1 MNQRRMFV
9 LILGAGLIGHTAR
22 LRAQAT
28 RSMRRVGVLAPST
41 QAKEEITLKPFFDQM
56 RELGWIEGQDISY
69 DRVYADDRH
78 EMLPRLAAELVARK
92 PDLIYTP
99 PVVAAVAA
107 KQATETIP
115 IVFGIVGD
123 PEGVGLVTSLAH
135 PGGNVTGMSSVADLF
150 AKRIEL
156 LRELIPGATRL
167 GLLGDP
173 ASSATKIE
181 QRGLAPTVVALG
193 LTIFN
198 AEASNPVEFEAGVA
212 RLAAARVDAIFIGSS
227 SLAFNMRGRLIELAN
242 QERLP
247 VIASVSQYAD
257 AGALLTYGASQDD
270 LLRRSA
276 FLVDKILK
284 GAKPASMPVERPT
297 AFQMV
302 VNLKAAKALGIN
314 IPRSILLRAD
324 RVIE

>member
-1 MNQRRMFV
+1 
-9 LILGAGLIGHTAR
+9 
-22 LRAQAT
+22 
-28 RSMRRVGVLAPST
+28 
-41 QAKEEITLKPFFDQM
+41 M
-56 RELGWIEGQDISY
+56 RELGWIEGQDITY

-92 PDLIYTP
+92 PHLIYTP

-107 KQATETIP
+107 KRATETIP

-123 PEGVGLVTSLAH
+123 PVGVGLVSSLAH
-135 PGGNVTGMSSVADLF
+135 PGGNVTGMSGVTDLF
-150 AKRIEL
+150 AKRVEL
-156 LRELIPGATRL
+156 LRELLPGATRL

-181 QRGLAPTVVALG
+181 QQGLAPTVVALG

-227 SLAFNMRGRLIELAN
+227 TLAFNMRGRLIELAN

-257 AGALLTYGASQDD
+257 AGALLTYGVSQDD

-276 FLVDKILK
+276 LLVDKILK

-297 AFQMV
+297 VFQLV

-324 RVIE
+324 RLIE